1 MATHGSRGRWGR
13 GLVIIGLAAA
23 ALSGGS
29 RSVAADTATPNVAVT
44 SIKPYSYQQPTLAV
58 DPKNPQR
65 MAIAYREGAARSLCS
80 LAISN
85 DGGATWHTQDLIGPQ
100 GGRLPWDATN
110 TLCYEST
117 AAYGPDGTLYY
128 AVQASISFR
137 DPFSRVLVTSSPDGV
152 AFTDPVD
159 VDPGTKTRNPGDAGG
174 GDWYPRLAVNPTSG
188 ELYVR
193 WTHYASRNVSAQ
205 SLVASST
212 DHGVRFSTPVVATP
226 AADTASSTSLIDSY
240 GTSLAAAADGT
251 VYTSWLDL
259 TKRNAGCSNARPAA
273 TSTCS
278 LPVPLEVAASRDG
291 GRSFAAPA
299 VVATAVDF
307 GCPGRNVAG
316 TTSLASCD
324 NLHFD
329 RGPEA
334 FSLLAG
340 STPGMAVLAWWGG
353 DPENS
358 ARMSV
363 ATTHNYGS
371 TWSSPKTVGTLH
383 AAPGDEQQRPALSQ
397 APGGRID
404 MAYYDDSNG
413 GSQDVYLASSDD
425 SGVSWSTPQLVTTES
440 SNINVGPV
448 SEDGVHPGF
457 GEWLSIVSSNASANV
472 AWTDTRRGTVDSAKQ
487 DIYFAS
493 VQLEAGT
500 PIWVPIAAG
509 LGGAIVL
516 AGLALAVLGIRA
528 RRRALDTEAARPAA
542 GRV

>member
-13 GLVIIGLAAA
+13 GLVVVALAAA
-23 ALSGGS
+23 ALVGES
-29 RSVAADTATPNVAVT
+29 RGAAADTTTPNVAVT
-44 SIKPYSYQQPTLAV
+44 SNKPYSYQQPSLAV
-58 DPKNPQR
+58 NPKNPQR
-65 MAIAYREGAARSLCS
+65 MAIAYREGAQRSVCA
-80 LAISN
+80 LALSS
-85 DGGATWHTQDLIGPQ
+85 DGGATWRTQDLIGPQ
-100 GGRLPWDATN
+100 GRLPWDTTN
-110 TLCYEST
+110 ALCYESV

-128 AVQASISFR
+128 AVQAAISFR

-152 AFTDPVD
+152 AFSEPVD
-159 VDPGTKTRNPGDAGG
+159 VDPGTKTRNPGDVGG

-188 ELYVR
+188 ELFVR
-193 WTHYASRNVSAQ
+193 WTHYASRNATAASV
-205 SLVASST
+205 VASST
-212 DHGVRFSTPVVATP
+212 DRGLHFSSPVVATP
-226 AADTASSTSLIDSY
+226 APDSSDARSVIDAY
-240 GTSLAAAADGT
+240 GTAIAVGADGT

-273 TSTCS
+273 TSTCA

-291 GRSFAAPA
+291 GRSFAPP
-299 VVATAVDF
+299 VTVESGVDF

-316 TTSLASCD
+316 TTALASCD

-340 STPGMAVLAWWGG
+340 TSPGVAALAWWGG
-353 DPENS
+353 DPENL
-358 ARMSV
+358 ARISI
-363 ATTHNYGS
+363 ATTHNSGR
-371 TWSSPKTVGTLH
+371 TWSPPKQVGTIKN
-383 AAPGDEQQRPALSQ
+383 APNDEQNRPVLAQ
-397 APGGRID
+397 APDGRID
-404 MAYYDDSNG
+404 MAYYDTSNG
-413 GSQDVYLASSDD
+413 GSQDVYLMSSND
-425 SGVSWSTPQLVTTES
+425 SGATFSAPQLVTTSS

-457 GEWLSIVSSNASANV
+457 GEWLGLESNNTSAQI

-493 VQLEAGT
+493 VQLAAGT
-500 PIWVPIAAG
+500 PTWVPIAAG

-516 AGLALAVLGIRA
+516 AGLVLVALGIRA
-528 RRRALDTEAARPAA
+528 RRRASESETARPAA